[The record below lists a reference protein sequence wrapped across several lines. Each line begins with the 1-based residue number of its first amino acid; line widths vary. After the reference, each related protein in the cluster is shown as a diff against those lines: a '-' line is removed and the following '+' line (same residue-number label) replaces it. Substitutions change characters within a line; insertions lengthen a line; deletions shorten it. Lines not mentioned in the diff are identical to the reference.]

1 MSTYEFYYDE
11 TEHSRKINYKTMSAE
26 NYYDN
31 FVTMIVGW
39 SSEKD
44 EILQRHADFEE
55 KYTDRKDRNGEIKS
69 TMLQQKQFRHGFA
82 SLNKQNAQFVSDFLS
97 LFDEESHIYFSV
109 GSKIEYL
116 VLQLFNGYRNC
127 FLIDTDLMKYS
138 ITKALVMYRPQEIIK
153 CLYES
158 PEDFLEKLK
167 SFFRDRIECNEN
179 NPKLKQRETRAFQEI
194 LLVLDD
200 ISQSPT
206 IDWDYHMSFDGFKKY
221 LGEKGIRE
229 YTLVIDKEGKEGEDS
244 KTLKAARE
252 VGLDNSDEANSMQYP
267 GLRMADMMAGIIS
280 KLLKGLCDSLRYQSL
295 DESTSKKVLG
305 TGWFCLSE
313 VQLELYKKLYRIIC
327 EWQPAWYKSY
337 SGIYSDDLVA
347 FNALLN
353 FMNHFESVEQI
364 RADIDMQGEYFNAFA
379 CEQLERYFEQRRFKL
394 PVEPVIPFDEESY
407 MNKRGG
413 KVYFDSKKQPLLPLS
428 GTSQTFEVLSVGVD
442 QNFTPTVT
450 VLKDGEPVCF
460 RLPEELSEWACNVVG
475 MALMGI
481 RIFPANVTVSKVN
494 GMYDAEIL

>member
-1 MSTYEFYYDE
+1 M
-11 TEHSRKINYKTMSAE
+11 
-26 NYYDN
+26 
-31 FVTMIVGW
+31 
-39 SSEKD
+39 
-44 EILQRHADFEE
+44 
-55 KYTDRKDRNGEIKS
+55 
-69 TMLQQKQFRHGFA
+69 KQA
-82 SLNKQNAQFVSDFLS
+82 
-97 LFDEESHIYFSV
+97 
-109 GSKIEYL
+109 
-116 VLQLFNGYRNC
+116 
-127 FLIDTDLMKYS
+127 
-138 ITKALVMYRPQEIIK
+138 
-153 CLYES
+153 
-158 PEDFLEKLK
+158 
-167 SFFRDRIECNEN
+167 
-179 NPKLKQRETRAFQEI
+179 ETRAFQEI

-200 ISQSPT
+200 ISESPEL
-206 IDWDYHMSFDGFKKY
+206 DWDYHMSFDGFKKY
-221 LGEKGIRE
+221 LGEKGIQN
-229 YTLVIDKEGKEGEDS
+229 YTLLIDKEGKEEEES

-252 VGLDNSDEANSMQYP
+252 TGLANSDEANSTQYP

-295 DESTSKKVLG
+295 DEGTSKKILD
-305 TGWFCLSE
+305 TGWFCLNE

-337 SGIYSDDLVA
+337 SGIYSDDLVV

-379 CEQLERYFEQRRFKL
+379 CEQLARYFEQRSFKL

-407 MNKRGG
+407 LNQRGG
-413 KVYFDSKKQPLLPLS
+413 KVYFDSKKQPLLPLHGIS
-428 GTSQTFEVLSVGVD
+428 RTFEVLSVGVD

-450 VLKDGEPVCF
+450 VLEDGESVCF

-481 RIFPANVTVSKVN
+481 RIFPANVTFSKVN